1 MSPTLRL
8 LFYVR
13 RVRKQYLIGIALTL
27 GYALCFQLVP
37 LAVRDVKAQL
47 ERGAEMARV
56 TDAVLWLVAVAVG
69 FAALRLSSQIALF
82 DAARQIEYELRN
94 DLFSHLQRLPQSFF
108 ASHRT
113 GDLMSR
119 AVNDINSVRLALGM
133 GLRNALQTPV
143 LYVGAFGVMF
153 ALDWRLALVVALPY
167 PLFIAIGQVF
177 GRRLHAANLEA
188 QEQLGAV
195 STAVQENAAGVL
207 VVRSYALEDAERA
220 RFERENARL
229 YRRAVRLA
237 RTNAALQPI
246 VGLLPATAMMLV
258 LFVGG
263 ARVQAG
269 SLSVADVWAFYLYI
283 FMLTFPT
290 FMLGWVFA
298 IAQRGLAALQRLGE
312 VLDTLPSIRD
322 RDDALTLDAVG
333 GRIEIRG
340 LDFRHADDGRRPAL
354 RGVELDVAAGQTL
367 GVVGPVGAGKSTL
380 VSVVPRLL
388 AVPDGAIRIGG
399 HELNRIPLRAL
410 RSSIAMVP
418 QESFLFSTTVAENIR
433 FGKPDAPLAEVRE
446 AARRAHVEAEIDE
459 LPQGFDTPVGERGI
473 TLSGGQ
479 RQRIALARAL
489 LLEPSIL
496 ILDDSLSSVDTA
508 TEEAILKELRAAR
521 AGRTCFIVAHRLSA
535 VRDADRIA
543 VLEDGELV
551 ELGTHDELVRRG
563 GVYARIQRRQQLEA
577 ELEAD

>member
-1 MSPTLRL
+1 M
-8 LFYVR
+8 R
-13 RVRKQYLIGIALTL
+13 RVRGQYLIGIALTL

-37 LAVRDVKAQL
+37 LAVRDVKARL
-47 ERGAEMARV
+47 EVAAPLESVGA
-56 TDAVLWLVAVAVG
+56 AVLWLVGVAALFAV
-69 FAALRLSSQIALF
+69 LRLSSQISLF
-82 DAARQIEYELRN
+82 EAARQIEYELRN
-94 DLFSHLQRLPQSFF
+94 DLFAHIQRLPQSFF
-108 ASHRT
+108 AGHRT

-133 GLRNALQTPV
+133 GLRNVLQTPV
-143 LYVGAFGVMF
+143 LYLGAFGVMF
-153 ALDWRLALVVALPY
+153 ALDWRLAAVVALPY
-167 PLFIAIGQVF
+167 PLFIAIGQTF

-207 VVRSYALEDAERA
+207 VVRAYAMEDAERE
-220 RFERENARL
+220 RFERENSRL
-229 YRRAVRLA
+229 YRRGVRLA
-237 RTNAALQPI
+237 RTNATLQPI
-246 VGLLPATAMMLV
+246 VGLLPATAMILV

-263 ARVQAG
+263 SRVQAG
-269 SLSVADVWAFYLYI
+269 TLSVSDLWAFYLYI

-298 IAQRGLAALQRLGE
+298 IAQRGLASLQRLGE

-322 RDDALTLDAVG
+322 RDDAVAVDRVD
-333 GRIEIRG
+333 GRVEIRG
-340 LDFRHADDGRRPAL
+340 LDFRYAGDGRRPAL
-354 RGVELDVAAGQTL
+354 RGVSLGVAAGQTL
-367 GVVGPVGAGKSTL
+367 GVVGPVGSGKSTL
-380 VSVVPRLL
+380 VSLVPRLL
-388 AVPDGAIRIGG
+388 EVPDGAIEVGSF
-399 HELNRIPLRAL
+399 ELNRIPLRAL
-410 RSSIAMVP
+410 RQSIAMVP

-433 FGKPDAPLAEVRE
+433 FGKPDASDAEVRE
-446 AARRAHVEAEIDE
+446 AARRAHILEEIEE

-489 LLEPSIL
+489 LLDPAIL

-508 TEEAILKELRAAR
+508 TEEAILKELRGAR

-543 VLEDGELV
+543 VLDEGQLV
-551 ELGTHDELVRRG
+551 EEGTHDELVRRG

>member
-1 MSPTLRL
+1 L
-8 LFYVR
+8 
-13 RVRKQYLIGIALTL
+13 
-27 GYALCFQLVP
+27 
-37 LAVRDVKAQL
+37 
-47 ERGAEMARV
+47 
-56 TDAVLWLVAVAVG
+56 
-69 FAALRLSSQIALF
+69 FAALRLSSQISLF
-82 DAARQIEYELRN
+82 EAARQIEYELRN
-94 DLFSHLQRLPQSFF
+94 DLFAHIQRLPQSFF
-108 ASHRT
+108 AGHRT

-133 GLRNALQTPV
+133 GLRNVLQTPV
-143 LYVGAFGVMF
+143 LYLGAFGVMF
-153 ALDWRLALVVALPY
+153 ALDWRLAAVVALPY
-167 PLFIAIGQVF
+167 PLFIAIGQAF

-207 VVRSYALEDAERA
+207 VVRAYAMEDAERE
-220 RFERENARL
+220 RFERENSRL
-229 YRRAVRLA
+229 YRRGVRLA
-237 RTNAALQPI
+237 RTNATLQPI
-246 VGLLPATAMMLV
+246 VGLLPATAMILV

-263 ARVQAG
+263 SRVQAG
-269 SLSVADVWAFYLYI
+269 TLSVADLWAFYLYI

-298 IAQRGLAALQRLGE
+298 IAQRGLASLQRLGE

-322 RDDALTLDAVG
+322 RDDAVPVDRVD
-333 GRIEIRG
+333 GRVEIRG
-340 LDFRHADDGRRPAL
+340 LDFRYADDGRRPAL
-354 RGVELDVAAGQTL
+354 RGVSLGVAAGQTL

-380 VSVVPRLL
+380 VSLVPRLL
-388 AVPDGAIRIGG
+388 EVPDGAIEVGG
-399 HELNRIPLRAL
+399 FELNRIPLRAL
-410 RSSIAMVP
+410 RQSIAMVP

-433 FGKPDAPLAEVRE
+433 FGKPDASDEEVRE
-446 AARRAHVEAEIDE
+446 AARRAHILAEIEE

-489 LLEPSIL
+489 LLDPAIL

-508 TEEAILKELRAAR
+508 TEEAILKELRGAR
-521 AGRTCFIVAHRLSA
+521 SGRTCFIVAHRLSA

-543 VLEDGELV
+543 VLDEGALV
-551 ELGTHDELVRRG
+551 EEGTHDAVVRRG